1 MKIVESDDDV
11 DSHVNSVSTI
21 DNLLYHIENHLK
33 DDIIRPFHRR
43 YINKEESR
51 MFLQK
56 ICFLDPRYKSTY
68 IDPNDIDSVKNSIKL
83 EMDEI
88 GNQAKGKELKVQKND
103 GMYYTYTHNYNSK
116 D

>member
-1 MKIVESDDDV
+1 
-11 DSHVNSVSTI
+11 
-21 DNLLYHIENHLK
+21 
-33 DDIIRPFHRR
+33 
-43 YINKEESR
+43 

-68 IDPNDIDSVKNSIKL
+68 IDPSDIDIVKNSIQL

-103 GMYYTYTHNYNSK
+103 GMYSK
-116 D
+116 DWFIFIQIFLPKL

>member
-1 MKIVESDDDV
+1 L
-11 DSHVNSVSTI
+11 NTI
-21 DNLLYHIENHLK
+21 DNLLDHIENHLK
-33 DDIIRPFHRR
+33 DDIKRPFHKR

-68 IDPNDIDSVKNSIKL
+68 IDPSDIDIVKNSIQL

-103 GMYYTYTHNYNSK
+103 GMYSK
-116 D
+116 DWFIFIQIFLPKL